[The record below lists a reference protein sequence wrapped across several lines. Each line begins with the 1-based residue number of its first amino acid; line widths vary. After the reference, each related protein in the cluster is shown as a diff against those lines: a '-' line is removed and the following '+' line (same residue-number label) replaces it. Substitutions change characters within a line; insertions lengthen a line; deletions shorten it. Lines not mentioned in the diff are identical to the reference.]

1 MTTVA
6 RRGTQASRAIR
17 SYRLDLVDG
26 TPILDV
32 KPYVPYDAIAPSY
45 RAYVEA
51 DEKLD
56 APSKASRMRLLET
69 WKLRIEA
76 NTKKK

>member
-1 MTTVA
+1 MKKFCAVA
-6 RRGTQASRAIR
+6 ALVLFSSCEGMSVADA
-17 SYRLDLVDG
+17 YVDADRL
-26 TPILDV
+26 T
-32 KPYVPYDAIAPSY
+32 YNAIAPGY

-56 APSKASRMRLLET
+56 APSKASRIRLLDT
-69 WKLRIEA
+69 WKLRIDA

>member
-1 MTTVA
+1 MKKAISVA
-6 RRGTQASRAIR
+6 ALALLAGCEGISVADAYVQADQ
-17 SYRLDLVDG
+17 L
-26 TPILDV
+26 T
-32 KPYVPYDAIAPSY
+32 YDAIAPSY

-56 APSKASRMRLLET
+56 AASKQSRMRLLET

>member
-1 MTTVA
+1 
-6 RRGTQASRAIR
+6 
-17 SYRLDLVDG
+17 
-26 TPILDV
+26 
-32 KPYVPYDAIAPSY
+32 
-45 RAYVEA
+45 VEA

-56 APSKASRMRLLET
+56 APSKASRIRLLET

>member
-1 MTTVA
+1 MKKTVTIA
-6 RRGTQASRAIR
+6 ALVLLSSCEGISVADAYVQADQ
-17 SYRLDLVDG
+17 L
-26 TPILDV
+26 T
-32 KPYVPYDAIAPSY
+32 YDAIAPSY
-45 RAYVEA
+45 RAYVQA

-76 NTKKK
+76 NTKKKD

>member
-1 MTTVA
+1 MKKFCAAAALVLLTGCEGISVA
-6 RRGTQASRAIR
+6 DAYVQADQ
-17 SYRLDLVDG
+17 L
-26 TPILDV
+26 T
-32 KPYVPYDAIAPSY
+32 YDAIAPSY

>member
-1 MTTVA
+1 MKKLCAVA
-6 RRGTQASRAIR
+6 ALVLLTGCEGISVADA
-17 SYRLDLVDG
+17 YVKADRL
-26 TPILDV
+26 T
-32 KPYVPYDAIAPSY
+32 YDAIAPSY

>member
-1 MTTVA
+1 MKKAISVA
-6 RRGTQASRAIR
+6 ALALLAGCEGISVADAYVQADQ
-17 SYRLDLVDG
+17 L
-26 TPILDV
+26 T
-32 KPYVPYDAIAPSY
+32 YDAIAPSY
-45 RAYVEA
+45 RAYVAA

-56 APSKASRMRLLET
+56 AASKQSRMRLLET

>member
-1 MTTVA
+1 VKKLCAVA
-6 RRGTQASRAIR
+6 ALALLTGCEGISVADA
-17 SYRLDLVDG
+17 YVKADRL
-26 TPILDV
+26 T
-32 KPYVPYDAIAPSY
+32 YDAIAPGY

-56 APSKASRMRLLET
+56 AASKQSRMRLLDT

-76 NTKKK
+76 NTKAK